1 MLKPENRVKLLLSGM
16 ENIDTLQQRTIAQ
29 AQRNI
34 KDFEAFQKGV
44 HLQFEKSMKE
54 YQRVLAPV
62 QKEMERQ
69 QRLLKIDASTQK
81 MIDDASRSQQ
91 EIIDYLKRHK
101 EEFEKKYN
109 ISKMALFGSYAR
121 GENRAD
127 SDIDIAIETK
137 LADYFRL
144 YDLKEELEKAFQ
156 TSVDIVRIREKM
168 NKSLKK
174 RIEKDG
180 LYV

>member
-1 MLKPENRVKLLLSGM
+1 MTK
-16 ENIDTLQQRTIAQ
+16 NI
-29 AQRNI
+29 
-34 KDFEAFQKGV
+34 
-44 HLQFEKSMKE
+44 
-54 YQRVLAPV
+54 
-62 QKEMERQ
+62 
-69 QRLLKIDASTQK
+69 
-81 MIDDASRSQQ
+81 
-91 EIIDYLKRHK
+91 IIDYLKQHK
-101 EEFEKKYN
+101 EEFTKKYD

-121 GENRAD
+121 GDNRAD

-168 NKSLKK
+168 NKSLKR

>member
-1 MLKPENRVKLLLSGM
+1 VTK
-16 ENIDTLQQRTIAQ
+16 NI
-29 AQRNI
+29 
-34 KDFEAFQKGV
+34 
-44 HLQFEKSMKE
+44 
-54 YQRVLAPV
+54 
-62 QKEMERQ
+62 
-69 QRLLKIDASTQK
+69 
-81 MIDDASRSQQ
+81 
-91 EIIDYLKRHK
+91 IIDYLKQHK
-101 EEFEKKYN
+101 EEFTKKYD

-121 GENRAD
+121 GDNRAD

-168 NKSLKK
+168 NKSLKR